1 VHKVKEGKGETVVE
15 GICQLV
21 ERKLKQ
27 YLAPSKIIV
36 YSRSVAQ
43 TVAIE
48 EAIECPIYY
57 CNVDDQAGKA
67 RQIKELMEGKH

>member
-21 ERKLKQ
+21 ERKLEQ

-36 YSRSVAQ
+36 YSKSVTQ

-48 EAIECPIYY
+48 EAIRCPIYY
-57 CNVDDQAGKA
+57 CNVDD
-67 RQIKELMEGKH
+67 